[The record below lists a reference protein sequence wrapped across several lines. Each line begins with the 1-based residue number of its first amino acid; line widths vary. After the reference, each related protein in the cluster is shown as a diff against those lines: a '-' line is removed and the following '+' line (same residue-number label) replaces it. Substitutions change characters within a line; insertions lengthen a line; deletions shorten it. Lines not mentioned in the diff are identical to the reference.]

1 MKAAAYV
8 LAALAGFAG
17 LIFLLTISRV
27 DPGQRIVRIIFS
39 VVCLAASFLIVKLAR
54 KPVQHTHVHKMELD
68 VTGDVNLE
76 QITCKSCAAELSSDS
91 VTVAAGAVYVKCEYC
106 GSQYQIEEAPK
117 W

>member
-8 LAALAGFAG
+8 LAAFAG
-17 LIFLLTISRV
+17 LTGFAFLATISRGGTLRRV
-27 DPGQRIVRIIFS
+27 VLSIVCFAVS
-39 VVCLAASFLIVKLAR
+39 YLLVMLAR

-106 GSQYQIEEAPK
+106 GAQYQIEEAPK